1 MAPKNAKTLG
11 IFGISSEE
19 AGRFFLSLR
28 TCPSLIQFL
37 MKLKCERYVFG
48 KVGKVGF
55 NEVKG
60 GYGGGYGGRKN
71 FIDSMFVILSSNIIH
86 FFLNGP

>member
-1 MAPKNAKTLG
+1 MCL
-11 IFGISSEE
+11 ERW
-19 AGRFFLSLR
+19 GR
-28 TCPSLIQFL
+28 
-37 MKLKCERYVFG
+37 G
-48 KVGKVGF
+48 GGGF

>member
-1 MAPKNAKTLG
+1 MCL
-11 IFGISSEE
+11 ERW
-19 AGRFFLSLR
+19 GR
-28 TCPSLIQFL
+28 
-37 MKLKCERYVFG
+37 G
-48 KVGKVGF
+48 GGF

-86 FFLNGP
+86 FFSEWTMIVVLFWDILFGERTFCFEG

>member
-28 TCPSLIQFL
+28 ACPSLIQFL

-48 KVGKVGF
+48 KVGKGGSMRLK
-55 NEVKG
+55 EGTEEGTGAVKILF
-60 GYGGGYGGRKN
+60 GYY
-71 FIDSMFVILSSNIIH
+71 IY
-86 FFLNGP
+86 